1 MKKVSR
7 KKFSSDFKVKVAL
20 EALREQKTTAELAAQ
35 YELQPS
41 QIQLWKKQFLENANA
56 VFENKKSDSGK
67 QEELES
73 KLYEQIGKLQ
83 MQNDWL
89 KKKLS

>member
-1 MKKVSR
+1 MNKVSR
-7 KKFSSDFKVKVAL
+7 KKFSTDFKVKVAL
-20 EALREQKTTAELAAQ
+20 EALKEQKTTAELAAQ
-35 YELQPS
+35 FELQPS

-56 VFENKKSDSGK
+56 VFESKKPDSGK
-67 QEELES
+67 KEELES